1 MSGEYDNL
9 ITPYEVPEL
18 KASSTK
24 CRYDNSEILYSDSF
38 FRYETEY
45 FEKGEVWSLLS
56 NKNGWST
63 TTAGDF
69 AFSIKA
75 SEVGIIYMQTNKD
88 PEKNDTAYEIYLDNE
103 LVGRINAYDPDTWGQ
118 HLEYFQVYLED
129 TTAVHYIHL
138 KASEESAGTDF
149 TIMGIGVTDYDDP
162 AE

>member
-1 MSGEYDNL
+1 
-9 ITPYEVPEL
+9 
-18 KASSTK
+18 
-24 CRYDNSEILYSDSF
+24 
-38 FRYETEY
+38 
-45 FEKGEVWSLLS
+45 
-56 NKNGWST
+56 
-63 TTAGDF
+63 
-69 AFSIKA
+69 
-75 SEVGIIYMQTNKD
+75 MQTNKD